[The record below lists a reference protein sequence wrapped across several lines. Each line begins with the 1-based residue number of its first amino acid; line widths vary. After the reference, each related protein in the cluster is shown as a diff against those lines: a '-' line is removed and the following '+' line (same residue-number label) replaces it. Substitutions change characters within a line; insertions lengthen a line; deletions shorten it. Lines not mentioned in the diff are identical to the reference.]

1 MKDSAIGSVVL
12 NPYADALM
20 SLAQS
25 QNLVDEFG
33 ANCRSLLELLDSS
46 PELVDILTNPI
57 VKGVDKKAILTKVV
71 GSSLH
76 PFMVNFLMILVDRRR
91 IGYLGGICLR
101 YQAELRKI
109 KGIVLAEVTSA
120 IALTDAQTQSVR
132 ERVQGMTAAT
142 SVEIV
147 TKIDPDIL
155 GGVIIKVGSQIID
168 SSLRAEI
175 RRLGLSIS
183 K

>member
-33 ANCRSLLELLDSS
+33 TNCADLLALLNES
-46 PELVDILTNPI
+46 PELTAILANPI
-57 VKGVDKKAILTKVV
+57 VKIADKKVILGKIV
-71 GSSLH
+71 GDQVH
-76 PFMVNFLMILVDRRR
+76 PFMSNFLMILVDRRR
-91 IGYLGGICLR
+91 IGYLEGICQR
-101 YQAELRKI
+101 YQAALRKL

-120 IALTDAQTQSVR
+120 VALTEAQTQSVR
-132 ERVQGMTAAT
+132 ERVQAMTSAT
-142 SVEIV
+142 SVEIAAKV
-147 TKIDPDIL
+147 DSDIL
-155 GGVIIKVGSQIID
+155 GGVIIKVGSQVID

-175 RRLGLSIS
+175 RRLGLSIA
-183 K
+183 

>member
-12 NPYADALM
+12 NPYTDALM
-20 SLAQS
+20 SLAKS
-25 QNLVDEFG
+25 ANLVDEFG
-33 ANCRSLLELLDSS
+33 TNCQTLLELLDSS
-46 PELVDILTNPI
+46 PELCGILTNPI

-71 GSSLH
+71 GNTLH

-91 IGYLGGICLR
+91 IGSLAGICLR
-101 YQAELRKI
+101 YQAALRKM

-132 ERVQGMTAAT
+132 ERVQGMTEAT

>member
-33 ANCRSLLELLDSS
+33 TNCADLLALLNES
-46 PELVDILTNPI
+46 PELTAILANPI
-57 VKGVDKKAILTKVV
+57 VKIADKKVILGKIV
-71 GSSLH
+71 GDQVH
-76 PFMVNFLMILVDRRR
+76 PFMSNFLMILVDRRR
-91 IGYLGGICLR
+91 IGYLAGICQR
-101 YQAELRKI
+101 YQAALRTL

-120 IALTDAQTQSVR
+120 VALTEAQTQSVR
-132 ERVQGMTAAT
+132 ERVQAMTSAT
-142 SVEIV
+142 SVEIAAKV
-147 TKIDPDIL
+147 DSDIL
-155 GGVIIKVGSQIID
+155 GGVIIKVGSQVID

-175 RRLGLSIS
+175 RRLGLSIA
-183 K
+183 

>member
-33 ANCRSLLELLDSS
+33 SNCVDLLGLLDES
-46 PELVDILTNPI
+46 PELNQILANPI
-57 VKGVDKKAILTKVV
+57 VKIADKKAILGKIVTDKI
-71 GSSLH
+71 H
-76 PFMVNFLMILVDRRR
+76 PLMSNFLMILVDRRR
-91 IGYLGGICLR
+91 IGYLAGICKR
-101 YQAELRKI
+101 YQATLRDL

-132 ERVQGMTAAT
+132 DRVQGMSNAT

-147 TKIDPDIL
+147 TNIDPDII
-155 GGVIIKVGSQIID
+155 GGVIIKVGSQVID

-175 RRLGLSIS
+175 RRLGLSIA
-183 K
+183 

>member
-12 NPYADALM
+12 NPYTDALM
-20 SLAQS
+20 SLAKS
-25 QNLVDEFG
+25 TDLVDEFG
-33 ANCRSLLELLDSS
+33 TNCQTLLELLDSS
-46 PELVDILTNPI
+46 PELCGILTNPI

-71 GSSLH
+71 GTTLH

-91 IGYLGGICLR
+91 IGYLAGICLR
-101 YQAELRKI
+101 YQAALRKM

-132 ERVQGMTAAT
+132 ERVQGMTEAT

>member
-25 QNLVDEFG
+25 QNLVDEFAG
-33 ANCRSLLELLDSS
+33 NCKDLLELLEES
-46 PELVDILTNPI
+46 PELNQILANPI
-57 VKGVDKKAILTKVV
+57 VKMADKKAILAKVV
-71 GSSLH
+71 TDQVH
-76 PFMVNFLMILVDRRR
+76 PFMSNFLAILVERRR
-91 IGYLGGICLR
+91 IGYLAGICKR
-101 YQAELRKI
+101 YQAMVRDL

-120 IALTDAQTQSVR
+120 VALSDAQVQSVR
-132 ERVQGMTAAT
+132 DRVQGMTGSN

-147 TKIDPDIL
+147 TNIDPEII
-155 GGVIIKVGSQIID
+155 GGVIIKVGSQVID

-175 RRLGLSIS
+175 RRLGLSIA
-183 K
+183 

>member
-25 QNLVDEFG
+25 QNLVDEFAG
-33 ANCRSLLELLDSS
+33 NCKDLLELLDES
-46 PELVDILTNPI
+46 PELNLILANPI
-57 VKGVDKKAILTKVV
+57 VKMADKKAILAKIVTDQI
-71 GSSLH
+71 H
-76 PFMVNFLMILVDRRR
+76 PLMSNFLAILVERRR
-91 IGYLGGICLR
+91 IGYLAGICKR
-101 YQAELRKI
+101 YQAMIRDL

-120 IALTDAQTQSVR
+120 VALSDAQVQSVR
-132 ERVQGMTAAT
+132 DRVQGMTGSN

-147 TKIDPDIL
+147 TNVDPEII
-155 GGVIIKVGSQIID
+155 GGVIIKVGSQVID

-175 RRLGLSIS
+175 RRLGLSIA
-183 K
+183 